1 MLGGDEVSAEGVML
15 GGDEVSRDG
24 KSDGII
30 VGAEV
35 TITGT
40 GGRDANATKEARSKV
55 GSIDGA
61 GEGSC
66 VGSSVTGCSDGA
78 IDGRHVKRNEGN
90 LETAN
95 ETVAIATGADVRP
108 GDGTLVFWVVD
119 GTVAAFRG
127 TGVVVAGVS
136 VTGPTLGFVASG
148 TDGARDSNG
157 CVDGGGCSGAG
168 VKIGGR
174 VSESS
179 LESEVVGIAK
189 GPMLIADGCPVGAPA
204 GPTEAGAEAAADGP
218 GEGGKDTK
226 LGLGI
231 TTEGSTDGLMVGC
244 TLGCNEDGT

>member
-1 MLGGDEVSAEGVML
+1 MGGML

-55 GSIDGA
+55 GSIDSA
-61 GEGSC
+61 GEGSG

-108 GDGTLVFWVVD
+108 DDGTVVFGVVD
-119 GTVAAFRG
+119 GMVAAFRG
-127 TGVVVAGVS
+127 TGAGMVVGGARVVGVAGVS

-148 TDGARDSNG
+148 TDGTRDSNG

-168 VKIGGR
+168 VKIGG
-174 VSESS
+174 
-179 LESEVVGIAK
+179 
-189 GPMLIADGCPVGAPA
+189 
-204 GPTEAGAEAAADGP
+204 
-218 GEGGKDTK
+218 
-226 LGLGI
+226 
-231 TTEGSTDGLMVGC
+231 
-244 TLGCNEDGT
+244 